1 MKKHTKRLAIC
12 CSIIALGYPVSV
24 LAAPD
29 EASSAESSVTLHT
42 SRQER
47 IQETDELLCGVI
59 NERRAR
65 ENAEA
70 LTVSDTLME
79 RAAELVTKYDGNNGA
94 ADAGILDTEHG
105 CVTVIRGK
113 ADINTAICAMLLS
126 EQQTKPLICTD
137 YRQFGYAC
145 NAENTVWIYLFTD

>member
-1 MKKHTKRLAIC
+1 MIKHTKRLAIC
-12 CSIIALGYPVSV
+12 CSIIALGFPVSV

-29 EASSAESSVTLHT
+29 AASSAEN
-42 SRQER
+42 RAAQNAGQQER
-47 IQETDELLCGVI
+47 VQDTDRLLCSVI

-65 ENAEA
+65 ENAAA
-70 LTVSDTLME
+70 LTVSTALME
-79 RAAELVTKYDGNNGA
+79 RAAELVTKYDGNNGT

-145 NAENTVWIYLFTD
+145 NDENTVWIYLFTD

>member
-1 MKKHTKRLAIC
+1 MLKRTKHLTIC
-12 CSIIALGYPVSV
+12 CSILVLGVPFSV

-29 EASSAESSVTLHT
+29 AAPDAGN
-42 SRQER
+42 RAAQEEIPQKR
-47 IQETDELLCGVI
+47 DPETDRLLCSVI

-65 ENAEA
+65 ENAAA
-70 LTVSDTLME
+70 LTVSDALME
-79 RAAELVTKYDGNNGA
+79 RAAELVTKYDGNNGT
-94 ADAGILDTEHG
+94 ADAGILDTAHG

-126 EQQTKPLICTD
+126 DQQTKPLVCTD

-145 NAENTVWIYLFTD
+145 NPENTVWIYLFTD